1 MAGGIV
7 PSAGFTVDSGSAGGT
22 ALWGRVGAVV
32 KTGAAVKAGPTVAIG
47 AAVKAGPTVAIG
59 VAVKAG
65 PTVSTGRIGG
75 LIKFGPAVATGS
87 VGGLVDGIGPTVL
100 TVVTGTAVA
109 VESKAFNSADVL
121 SQKA

>member
-7 PSAGFTVDSGSAGGT
+7 PSAGFAVDSGSAGGT
-22 ALWGRVGAVV
+22 ALWGRVGAAV
-32 KTGAAVKAGPTVAIG
+32 KTGA
-47 AAVKAGPTVAIG
+47 
-59 VAVKAG
+59 AVKAG